1 MRKVRYAVAQ
11 VADITPDVGKVVP
24 LGQDGSCTLF
34 HHAGRW
40 SAVGSLC
47 PHQNAPLDGASAEG
61 GYATCRRHGYR
72 FDLRSGDCATV
83 GGYGIPV
90 FDVTV
95 DAGIVY
101 VSVWEFD

>member
-11 VADITPDVGKVVP
+11 VGDILPDIGKVVP
-24 LGQDGSCTLF
+24 LGPGGECTLVY
-34 HHAGRW
+34 HSGKW

-47 PHQNAPLDGASAEG
+47 PHQNASLDGAPVQG
-61 GYATCRRHGYR
+61 GYLTCRRHGYR
-72 FDLRSGDCATV
+72 FDLKSGDCATL

-90 FDVTV
+90 FDVLIEADT
-95 DAGIVY
+95 VY